1 LIKLI
6 WADTMQQVAETL
18 WELEADGGSYSEAA
32 ANYLF
37 SRGAT
42 IAGGTTEILKN
53 LAGERVLGLARE
65 PRP

>member
-1 LIKLI
+1 
-6 WADTMQQVAETL
+6 VAETL
-18 WELEADGGSYSEAA
+18 WELEADGGSYGDAA

-42 IAGGTTEILKN
+42 IAGGTTEILKS
-53 LAGERVLGLARE
+53 LVGERVLGLPRE